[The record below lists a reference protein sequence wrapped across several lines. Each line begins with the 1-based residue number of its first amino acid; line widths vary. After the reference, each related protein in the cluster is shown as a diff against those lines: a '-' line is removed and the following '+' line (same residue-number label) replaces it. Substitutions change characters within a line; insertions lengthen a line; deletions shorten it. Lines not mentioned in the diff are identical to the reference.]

1 MTFKDIKTDNTI
13 FILDKNNLKVIPAKA
28 MNVSLPKLDMSKPT
42 SCGMSS
48 NTLVVDIDLN
58 IDGKTTSYSIP
69 ENLEVTY
76 TNTGLVL
83 ATDPNKL
90 VVEVNNLLQEA
101 QNQIKKMDYYQQVVK
116 KSPEL
121 LAELNPQ
128 IKEKQETDR
137 RLNLIED
144 SIGSMQSSI
153 GKMASM
159 LEKIS
164 DQLT

>member
-1 MTFKDIKTDNTI
+1 MTFKDIKTNNTI
-13 FILDKNNLKVIPAKA
+13 FILDKNNLKVIQAKA
-28 MNVSLPKLDMSKPT
+28 VNVSLPKLDMSKPT

-58 IDGKTTSYSIP
+58 IEGKTTSYSIP

-83 ATDPNKL
+83 ATDSNKL
-90 VVEVNNLLQEA
+90 VPEVNNLLQEA
-101 QNQIKKMDYYQQVVK
+101 QNQIKKMDYYQSVVD
-116 KSPEL
+116 KSQDL

-137 RLNLIED
+137 RLNVIED

-153 GKMASM
+153 GKMATI
-159 LEKIS
+159 LEKLS